1 MDKRIK
7 NPQPVGRPRWFIAEI
22 ITQKKLNMLEK
33 AGYMVLRRDVFKN
46 RVNRI
51 KEKNLIIKR
60 QQYEIEKLTQAL
72 QSTEKYHKV
81 PRCR

>member
-1 MDKRIK
+1 VNKRRIK

-72 QSTEKYHKV
+72 QSTGKYKGHK
-81 PRCR
+81 